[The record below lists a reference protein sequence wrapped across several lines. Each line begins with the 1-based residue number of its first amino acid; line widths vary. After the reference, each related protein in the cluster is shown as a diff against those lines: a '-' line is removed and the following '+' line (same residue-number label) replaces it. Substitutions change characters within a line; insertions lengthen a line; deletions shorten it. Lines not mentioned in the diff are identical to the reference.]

1 MASTA
6 STDVPESADSEVTES
21 AAMDDDVASSEAFI
35 GRIYRLSVPGCD
47 QVYIGSTRQT
57 LSTRMS
63 KHRYNMRAWQRGAYH
78 YVTSFAL
85 VVLPGVSIDT
95 VEEEE
100 YQDLQHMRDR
110 EAYWIARLPTVNKY
124 TPGRS
129 PAESHRISH
138 AARVPCGTCGK
149 IVRRNGHTKHR
160 QSRGC
165 MQVAFNRRGNEGAA

>member
-1 MASTA
+1 M
-6 STDVPESADSEVTES
+6 
-21 AAMDDDVASSEAFI
+21 DDVASSESFT
-35 GRIYRLSVPGCD
+35 GRIYRISAPGCD

-110 EAYWIARLPTVNKY
+110 EAYWIARLRTVNRH

-129 PAESHRISH
+129 DAESRRISN
-138 AARVPCGTCGK
+138 AVRAPCGNCGK
-149 IVRRNGHTKHR
+149 LVRRNDQGRHR
-160 QSRGC
+160 LTRAC
-165 MQVAFNRRGNEGAA
+165 MLVAFNRRENAPVA